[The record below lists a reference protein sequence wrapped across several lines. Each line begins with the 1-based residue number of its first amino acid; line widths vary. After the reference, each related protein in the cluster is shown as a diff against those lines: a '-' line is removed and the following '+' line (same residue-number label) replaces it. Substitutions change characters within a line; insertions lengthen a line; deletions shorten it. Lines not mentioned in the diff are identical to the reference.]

1 MLFILLVPLR
11 LLNPTCGADW
21 SREDYGVADF
31 THSVKQKG
39 VKYHR
44 LHPNYFYAVE
54 SAKVTVR
61 LIPSFR

>member
-1 MLFILLVPLR
+1 MFISLVPLR
-11 LLNPTCGADW
+11 LQNPTCGANW
-21 SREDYGVADF
+21 SRDNYGAADF
-31 THSVKQKG
+31 MHSVKQMA

-44 LHPNYFYAVE
+44 LHPNYFYGVE